1 MSSLTR
7 FLSVKN
13 TNLVETVALKSF
25 HILGTKG
32 VALFRLLM
40 TARPYRVHF
49 GGFFALKQWISSS
62 LKHDIVPR
70 VNNLYCFMQSDP
82 QDLLH
87 YGMGSQSSFM

>member
-1 MSSLTR
+1 MFTFDDVNSDKV
-7 FLSVKN
+7 LSVKD
-13 TNLVETVALKSF
+13 TNLVETVTLKSF

-62 LKHDIVPR
+62 LKHDTVPR
-70 VNNLYCFMQSDP
+70 VNNLYYCIALWDGFST
-82 QDLLH
+82 L
-87 YGMGSQSSFM
+87 SFM